1 MISVTRMEERFTN
14 LLETKAEELARST
27 GFVKR
32 ARKLSGADFVQIMTF
47 GHLRAPNSSLEQLTQ
62 VAALPDVQIS
72 SSGLHQRLT
81 EPAARFLQAVLEEAV
96 GLVLAAESVEIAL
109 LKRFSQV
116 VIEDSSMVAL
126 PAELKELWPGCAGRN
141 KPTDQEHG
149 EAVLKLHV
157 RWDLRSGA
165 LWGPQLTAGRVS
177 DQNSP
182 WNEEPLQKGSLYIAD
197 LGYLNLERFR
207 ACARDKIYFASRI
220 KSHMVMADRKGKR
233 INLLRALPQRV
244 GQCKVLRVQAGWR
257 KPIPLRLLAVR
268 VPDEVVEQ
276 RRQVLLEQARQHGRQ
291 VSEQQWEMA
300 KWTLLLTNAPAKV
313 IGVAEGLVLMR
324 ARWAI
329 ELLFKLWKSQ
339 GQIDVF
345 RSQHPWRVLCE
356 LYSKLIAMVLQHWC
370 LLLGCWHDPY
380 RSLVKAA
387 QVVRSLALDWV
398 EVLMHQR
405 RYAEV
410 ERKMRRLMQSG
421 CRVNHRATDPCLAQL
436 LLDGLAWPLT

>member
-1 MISVTRMEERFTN
+1 MISVTRMEELFTT
-14 LLETKAEELARST
+14 LLETKADELARST
-27 GFVKR
+27 GFVQR
-32 ARKLSGADFVQIMTF
+32 ARKLSGADFVQILTF
-47 GHLRAPNSSLEQLTQ
+47 GHLRAPNSSLDQLTQ
-62 VAALPDVQIS
+62 VAQLRDVQIS

-81 EPAARFLQAVLEEAV
+81 ESAARFLQAVLEEVV
-96 GLVLAAESVEIAL
+96 GQVLAAEPVEIAL

-116 VIEDSSMVAL
+116 VIEDSSTVAL
-126 PAELKELWPGCAGRN
+126 PAELKELWPGCGGRN
-141 KPTDQEHG
+141 KPTDPEHG

-165 LWGPQLTAGRVS
+165 LWGPKLTAGRVS

-182 WNEEPLQKGSLYIAD
+182 WNEEPLPKGSLYVAD

-207 ACARDKIYFASRI
+207 TFGQGKIYFASRI
-220 KSHMVMADRKGKR
+220 KSHMVMADRQGKR
-233 INLLRALPQRV
+233 INLLTALPQRV
-244 GQCKVLRVQAGWR
+244 GQSKVLRVQVGWR
-257 KPIPLRLLAVR
+257 KPMPLRLLAVR

-276 RRQVLLEQARQHGRQ
+276 RRNVLQEQARKHGRQ
-291 VSEQQWEMA
+291 ISQLQWELA

-329 ELLFKLWKSQ
+329 EMLFKLWKSE
-339 GQIDVF
+339 GQIDEW
-345 RSQHPWRVLCE
+345 RSPHRWRVLCE
-356 LYSKLIAMVLQHWC
+356 LYSKLIAMVIQHW
-370 LLLGCWHDPY
+370 LLILGCWQDPY

-387 QVVRSLALDWV
+387 QVIRSLALDWV
-398 EVLMHQR
+398 EVLMGQR
-405 RYAEV
+405 HFPDV

-436 LLDGLAWPLT
+436 LLDGLDWTLT